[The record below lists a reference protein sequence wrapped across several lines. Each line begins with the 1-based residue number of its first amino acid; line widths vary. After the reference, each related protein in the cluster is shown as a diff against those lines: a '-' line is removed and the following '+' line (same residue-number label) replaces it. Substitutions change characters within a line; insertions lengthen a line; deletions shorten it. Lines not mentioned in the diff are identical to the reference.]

1 MSVKHTSHTSN
12 GRDTFSLVGALLLTV
27 NLSLWFLNIDNQ
39 FASIQEMHKWKPVK
53 EINKVRLTS
62 YT

>member
-1 MSVKHTSHTSN
+1 MSMKHASYMSN
-12 GRDTFSLVGALLLTV
+12 GRETFSLIRALLLTV